1 MDVYTALQNDAGLQQ
16 RNPAHCADDTGCAKP
31 IGLAAAAAQCL
42 SAVCTGTCI
51 CYIPQK
57 QVLGNAIESMDS
69 NTLPTY
75 AVQIKQGDP
84 REAAS
89 LASTLLTTGQPLEVL
104 HFGFQLLQAVVSQW
118 TIPHHSYSNGQARIP
133 GHRALAECERHCPRL
148 RKSASLQSTRTG
160 ECWVQVTG
168 QWEVFSNG
176 EHTQLLQLA
185 FKLFQQGTLGCLAP
199 LT

>member
-89 LASTLLTTGQPLEVL
+89 LASALLTTGQPLEVL

-118 TIPHHSYSNGQARIP
+118 TIPITHTQTDKLESQATGLLQSVNGIAPVSESLHHFKV
-133 GHRALAECERHCPRL
+133 RALV
-148 RKSASLQSTRTG
+148 SAGRR
-160 ECWVQVTG
+160 
-168 QWEVFSNG
+168 
-176 EHTQLLQLA
+176 
-185 FKLFQQGTLGCLAP
+185 
-199 LT
+199 